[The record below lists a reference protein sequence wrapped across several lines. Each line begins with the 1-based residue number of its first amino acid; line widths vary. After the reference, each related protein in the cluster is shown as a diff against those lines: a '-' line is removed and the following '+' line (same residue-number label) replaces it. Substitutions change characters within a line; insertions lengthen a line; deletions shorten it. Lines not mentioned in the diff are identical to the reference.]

1 MAIPNILITGFK
13 PFHGYPYNPSEFL
26 VGSIVQKWV
35 PGGYYNLQTQV
46 FNVAYNDVLA
56 VANLYQAY
64 NPVVAIHLGQ
74 FDGINGIRLEC
85 CGHNSG
91 YTMPDV
97 FGQLPPQGI
106 CDFTKPELLYTSFD
120 PNRILAD
127 YSTRNTST
135 ALTFSNDAGHFLC
148 DFIYFKALASSQTRR
163 VVFVHVPMF
172 SPEFT
177 IDKLTQAI
185 MDLIPALVTQ
195 A

>member
-1 MAIPNILITGFK
+1 MELTGSAW
-13 PFHGYPYNPSEFL
+13 NAADT
-26 VGSIVQKWV
+26 IVDTRCLMYLDNYLHR
-35 PGGYYNLQTQV
+35 GFCN
-46 FNVAYNDVLA
+46 
-56 VANLYQAY
+56 
-64 NPVVAIHLGQ
+64 
-74 FDGINGIRLEC
+74 
-85 CGHNSG
+85 
-91 YTMPDV
+91 
-97 FGQLPPQGI
+97 
-106 CDFTKPELLYTSFD
+106 FTKPELLYTSFD